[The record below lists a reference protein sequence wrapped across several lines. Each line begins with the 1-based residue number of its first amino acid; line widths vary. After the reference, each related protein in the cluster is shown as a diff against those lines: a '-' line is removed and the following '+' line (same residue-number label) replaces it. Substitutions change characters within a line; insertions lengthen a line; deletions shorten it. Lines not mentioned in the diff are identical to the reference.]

1 MRALKIK
8 HEIKIDQ
15 FTFSM
20 HVRTMSYCAELIQ
33 KQLYLS
39 LSLLS
44 FFQKDKIIIVFTV
57 NL

>member
-33 KQLYLS
+33 KVIFVVVFII
-39 LSLLS
+39 